1 MTYGTSAN
9 TYLVGRRPSRSSP
22 YRRSRTVPRQR
33 TGDPA
38 TYGAYGAFRTFK
50 LANHPLNTSSKTS
63 RVETSFASAAWK
75 PATHRS
81 KMLKLMNE
89 HLEHL
94 HESKDLFDH
103 LARLVRFLRTFL
115 QASSFVT

>member
-1 MTYGTSAN
+1 MALTAHCAHFYLARYPPN
-9 TYLVGRRPSRSSP
+9 T
-22 YRRSRTVPRQR
+22 
-33 TGDPA
+33 A
-38 TYGAYGAFRTFK
+38 
-50 LANHPLNTSSKTS
+50 SKTS

-75 PATHRS
+75 PDTHRS

-94 HESKDLFDH
+94 HETKDLFDH
-103 LARLVRFLRTFL
+103 LARSRPPHQRNSRKTKRNLFCATSLGSRDLVRFLRTFL